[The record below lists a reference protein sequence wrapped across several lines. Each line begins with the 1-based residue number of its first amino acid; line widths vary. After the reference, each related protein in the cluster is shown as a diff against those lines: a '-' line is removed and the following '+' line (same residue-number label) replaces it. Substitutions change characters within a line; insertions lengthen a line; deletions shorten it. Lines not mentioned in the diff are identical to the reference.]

1 MITDT
6 KSPQITKHANYR
18 AATRLGDWWDAQA
31 AARTQK
37 SATNHTAGKWYIV
50 VKDLG
55 AVKQNPVSN
64 RWGKY
69 IIAVIEDGAV
79 KTFLVEKAINP
90 KIYTDGKL
98 ASYVKL

>member
-1 MITDT
+1 M
-6 KSPQITKHANYR
+6 
-18 AATRLGDWWDAQA
+18 
-31 AARTQK
+31 
-37 SATNHTAGKWYIV
+37 